1 MEYTGYVIDQRI
13 PLTTPEDLNTFLST
27 GVRENFILDF
37 KRDFPKNLEKTLVA
51 FANTYGGTIL
61 IGVDETSTG
70 AAVLPVHGLDLRPGL
85 RERVLQIALDNIY
98 PPLVPDVHVIPIK
111 SSATIADADRG
122 VIVVRVH
129 ESDDAPHAVEER
141 TAVYLRV
148 DNISDRFERKA
159 TIGEIEWLINK
170 REKSVAE
177 KARILRHVQMH
188 AREYRERRS
197 RRNTG
202 QKPLEKGQIVFYT
215 VPRYPRG
222 QLAEP
227 RQLREIAHSARVQIA
242 VVPSFLPIGS
252 PIPVPQGVLFDESH
266 GTSEFH
272 EQGVIYHSFDFWWE
286 SGSVETG
293 TPSSRTVSPSVSA
306 AWMWATLELAAGVYD
321 AVGFGGLVDLD
332 FRFEG
337 VKGALFMNPSIFNN
351 YDPVPIVDDDIGVRR
366 TYSIFTIRKQM
377 LEIVKDCQREMYW
390 NCGVDASDGLVT
402 HDFRRYLPK

>member
-1 MEYTGYVIDQRI
+1 MEYTGHVIDQRI
-13 PLTTPEDLNTFLST
+13 PLITPEDLNTFLST

-37 KRDFPKNLEKTLVA
+37 KRDFPKNLEKTLAA
-51 FANTYGGTIL
+51 FANTYGGAIL
-61 IGVDETSTG
+61 IGVDETPTG
-70 AAVLPVHGLDLRPGL
+70 AAVLPVHGLNLRQGL

-111 SSATIADADRG
+111 SSANIADADCA

-129 ESDDAPHAVEER
+129 ESDDAPHAVEQR

-148 DNISDRFERKA
+148 DNVSDRFERKA
-159 TIGEIEWLINK
+159 TIGEIEWLANK

-197 RRNTG
+197 RRNTS

-227 RQLREIAHSARVQIA
+227 RRLREIAHSARVQIA
-242 VVPSFLPIGS
+242 AVPSFLPGGS
-252 PIPVPQGVLFDESH
+252 PTAVPQGVLFDEIH

-272 EQGVIYHSFDFWWE
+272 EQGIIYHSFDFWWD
-286 SGSVETG
+286 SGSAETG
-293 TPSSRTVSPSVSA
+293 PAPSRTVSPSVSA
-306 AWMWATLELAAGVYD
+306 ADILNLYHPGKNARNCKRVSKGDVLELRCRCLRWTGQSGFCSIPPEVTSIRFSWRSRLKPNNSLAKGYENCFTLSANSGKGV
-321 AVGFGGLVDLD
+321 
-332 FRFEG
+332 
-337 VKGALFMNPSIFNN
+337 
-351 YDPVPIVDDDIGVRR
+351 
-366 TYSIFTIRKQM
+366 
-377 LEIVKDCQREMYW
+377 
-390 NCGVDASDGLVT
+390 
-402 HDFRRYLPK
+402 